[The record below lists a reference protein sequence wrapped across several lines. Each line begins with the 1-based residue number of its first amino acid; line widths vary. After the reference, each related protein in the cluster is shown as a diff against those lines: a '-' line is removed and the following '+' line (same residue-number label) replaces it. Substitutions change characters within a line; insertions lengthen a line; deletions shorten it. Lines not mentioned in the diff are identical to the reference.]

1 MRGRERERERETVR
15 DPDKT
20 ALYASHPL
28 IEGLSQHELYTMST
42 NMDKLLHAIQGS
54 RGRPRNALQFL
65 SHVSSTLEKQNKTR
79 FYIDYTHRAT
89 MSPAGEGFNAHHWA

>member
-1 MRGRERERERETVR
+1 MTDMRGRERERKKTVR

-65 SHVSSTLEKQNKTR
+65 SHVETKQNKVL
-79 FYIDYTHRAT
+79 H
-89 MSPAGEGFNAHHWA
+89 